1 VRVLPAG
8 RAAHHVYEDG
18 RACLGRANPTKRL
31 SRVHA
36 ACGLLWRVLG
46 SFKQLLYAES
56 MRETVA
62 VQIER
67 EAAKVNVRHGW
78 LKPGD
83 AWGYRRRA
91 YRRMAELLQGPALER
106 YDQVFAREPAHT
118 RHICQET
125 TPALLA
131 PVKPKVFVE

>member
-1 VRVLPAG
+1 M
-8 RAAHHVYEDG
+8 
-18 RACLGRANPTKRL
+18 L
-31 SRVHA
+31 SP
-36 ACGLLWRVLG
+36 
-46 SFKQLLYAES
+46 SAEC
-56 MRETVA
+56 MHEPGA

-78 LKPGD
+78 MKPGD

-91 YRRMAELLQGPALER
+91 YRRMAGLVQGPALER
-106 YDQVFAREPAHT
+106 GDQVFARAPAHT